1 MAIKKIRWLGSLVL
15 LATMSF
21 SGCSQEQSTSITEQA
36 TSQTNERESP
46 KLISN
51 KALAKFSAAT
61 NIPVQSVS
69 PAPIA
74 GFVQLT
80 TPAGVLYLS
89 QNGEFVFA
97 GNLFNIEQGMRNE
110 TELAMYKVRQS
121 VMASLGDSAIE
132 FKAQNEQY
140 VANIFTDITCG
151 YCRKLHREIQ
161 DYLDLGIT
169 VRYFAYPRAGLS
181 GQSYRDMVSI
191 WCSDTPQENMTSA
204 KEGNDVSARTCDNPV
219 ASHYR
224 AGGQIGVSGTPNIV
238 LENGALIGGYVPAQ
252 TMLQQIREKLGS
264 SGEQ

>member
-1 MAIKKIRWLGSLVL
+1 MTITKFTFFANAVL
-15 LATMSF
+15 LATLSF
-21 SGCSQEQSTSITEQA
+21 SGWTQEQPNTITEQ
-36 TSQTNERESP
+36 TTEQTP
-46 KLISN
+46 QQLISDE
-51 KALAKFSAAT
+51 ALDKFQTATNLPVESISAA
-61 NIPVQSVS
+61 PVD
-69 PAPIA
+69 

-97 GNLFNIEQGMRNE
+97 GNLFNIAQGMRNE

-121 VMASLGDSAIE
+121 VIASLGDSAIV
-132 FKAQNEQY
+132 FKAKNEQY

-169 VRYFAYPRAGLS
+169 VRYLAYPRAGLS

-191 WCSDTPQENMTSA
+191 WCSDNQQNDMTSA

-219 ASHYR
+219 AQHYQ
-224 AGGQIGVSGTPNIV
+224 AGGKIGVSGTPNIV
-238 LENGALIGGYVPAQ
+238 LENGALIGGYVPAE
-252 TMLQQIREKLGS
+252 TMLQQIKQMLGTA
-264 SGEQ
+264 GAE